1 MDIQRLISMANQIGD
16 FYESYPD
23 QSYAQQDIAGHLN
36 KFWALPMR
44 RQIAQYVAEQGGAGL
59 HQQVQI
65 AIQKH
70 LQVE

>member
-23 QSYAQQDIAGHLN
+23 QSHAQQDIAGHLN

-44 RQIAQYVAEQGGAGL
+44 KQIAEYVNEQGGQGL
-59 HQQVQI
+59 HQQVQA
-65 AIQKH
+65 AIKAY
-70 LQVE
+70 LQI

>member
-23 QSYAQQDIAGHLN
+23 QSHAQQDIAGHLN

-44 RQIAQYVAEQGGAGL
+44 KQIAQYVHEQDGQGL
-59 HQQVQI
+59 
-65 AIQKH
+65 H
-70 LQVE
+70 LQVKTAIKSYLQA

>member
-23 QSYAQQDIAGHLN
+23 KAHAEIEIAGHLN

-44 RQIAQYVAEQGGAGL
+44 KQIAQYVQESGAGL
-59 HQQVQI
+59 HQHVQG
-65 AIQKH
+65 AIKSY
-70 LQVE
+70 LQT

>member
-23 QSYAQQDIAGHLN
+23 RNHAQQGIAEHLN

-44 RQIAQYVAEQGGAGL
+44 KQIAQYVNDQGGQGL
-59 HQQVQI
+59 HPQVQT
-65 AIQKH
+65 AIKAH
-70 LQVE
+70 LQA

>member
-23 QSYAQQDIAGHLN
+23 QSHAQQDIAGHIN

-44 RQIAQYVAEQGGAGL
+44 KQIAQ
-59 HQQVQI
+59 
-65 AIQKH
+65 
-70 LQVE
+70 

>member
-23 QSYAQQDIAGHLN
+23 QSHAQKDIADHLN

-44 RQIAQYVAEQGGAGL
+44 KQIAQYVAEQAGTGL
-59 HQQVQI
+59 HAQVQN
-65 AIQKH
+65 AIKGY
-70 LQVE
+70 LKV

>member
-23 QSYAQQDIAGHLN
+23 LAHAQQDIAGHLN

-44 RQIAQYVAEQGGAGL
+44 KQIAQYVNEQAGQGL
-59 HQQVQI
+59 HPPVRD
-65 AIQKH
+65 AIKNY